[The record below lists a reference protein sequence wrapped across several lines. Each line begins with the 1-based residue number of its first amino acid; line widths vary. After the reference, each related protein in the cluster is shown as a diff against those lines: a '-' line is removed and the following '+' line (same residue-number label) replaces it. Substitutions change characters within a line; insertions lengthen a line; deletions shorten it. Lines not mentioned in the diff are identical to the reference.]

1 MTAPTVSAVCV
12 SYNCADL
19 LRVTLASLVRQDV
32 PGGMEI
38 IVVDNASRDGSA
50 AAAAEFAGVTVIP
63 LEENVG
69 FGAANNV
76 GARRAGGE
84 QLLFANPDVDAPAG
98 VVSGLVEFISK
109 NGEAVAA
116 GPKVADREG
125 KLQKFCA
132 RKFPRLINMLFLVS
146 GIEETRWAGSPL
158 AHRFYPPAFYER
170 GPAEAEVLAGA
181 FMLVRRRAFEAIGG
195 FDEGYFLY
203 GEDVDLC
210 RRLWREGAV
219 WYVPVGPVRHF
230 TGGSRTVP
238 DPIVTIESHRS
249 AARYA
254 GLWLGRGA
262 GSLVRLGSAVSL
274 RARRILFA
282 ALAPLWKRARTRARY
297 YAEVVK
303 GMAARKKGAAGPV
316 KE

>member
-1 MTAPTVSAVCV
+1 MTTPAVSCVVV

-19 LRVTLASLVRQDV
+19 LRAALASLARQDV

-50 AAAAEFAGVTVIP
+50 AAAAQFPDVTVVP
-63 LEENVG
+63 LEKNVG

-76 GARRAGGE
+76 GVRRAGGAL
-84 QLLFANPDVDAPAG
+84 LLFANPDVECPPG
-98 VVSGLVEFISK
+98 VVAALVDFMSK
-109 NGEAVAA
+109 NGAAVAA
-116 GPKVADREG
+116 GPKMVDRAG
-125 KLQKFCA
+125 RLQKFCA

-146 GIEETRWAGSPL
+146 GVEESRWAGSLP

-181 FMLVRRRAFEAIGG
+181 FMLVRRRAFEAVGG

-210 RRLWREGAV
+210 RRLRREGTV

-230 TGGSRTVP
+230 TGGSRAVP
-238 DPIVTIESHRS
+238 DPIVTVESHRS

-254 GLWLGRGA
+254 ELWLGRGA
-262 GSLVRLGSAVSL
+262 GSLVRLCSAVSF
-274 RARRILFA
+274 RARLVLFA
-282 ALAPLWKRARTRARY
+282 VLGLVWKRARTRARY
-297 YAEVVK
+297 YADVVK
-303 GMAARKKGAAGPV
+303 ETAAKGLGAAGSA
-316 KE
+316 

>member
-1 MTAPTVSAVCV
+1 MTAPAVSTICV

-38 IVVDNASRDGSA
+38 IVVDNASRDDSA
-50 AAAAEFAGVTVIP
+50 AAAAEFEGVTVVP
-63 LEENVG
+63 LERNVG

-84 QLLFANPDVDAPAG
+84 LLLFANPDVDVPAG
-98 VVSGLVEFISK
+98 AISRLVDFISTQS
-109 NGEAVAA
+109 GAVGA
-116 GPKVADREG
+116 GPKMVDRDG
-125 KLQKFCA
+125 RLQKFCA

-146 GIEETRWAGSPL
+146 GIEESRWAGSPL

-170 GPAEAEVLAGA
+170 GPVEAEVLAGA
-181 FMLVRRRAFEAIGG
+181 FILVRRRAFEAIGG

-210 RRLWREGAV
+210 RRLGREGTV

-254 GLWLGRGA
+254 ELWLGRGS
-262 GSLVRLGSAVSL
+262 GSLVRLCSAASL
-274 RARRILFA
+274 RARRVLFA
-282 ALAPLWKRARTRARY
+282 ILGLVWKRARTRARY
-297 YAEVVK
+297 YAEVIR
-303 GMAARKKGAAGPV
+303 GWPRGGRARPGPI

>member
-1 MTAPTVSAVCV
+1 MTAPAVSAICV
-12 SYNCADL
+12 SYNCADF

-38 IVVDNASRDGSA
+38 IIVDNASRDESA
-50 AAAAEFAGVTVIP
+50 AAAAAFEGVSVIA
-63 LEENVG
+63 LAENVG

-84 QLLFANPDVDAPAG
+84 LLLFANPDVDVPAS
-98 VVSGLVEFISK
+98 VVSGLVEFMSK
-109 NGEAVAA
+109 NSGAVAA
-116 GPKVADREG
+116 GPKIVDRNG
-125 KLQKFCA
+125 RLQKFCA
-132 RKFPRLINMLFLVS
+132 RKFPHLINMLFLVS

-210 RRLWREGAV
+210 RRLGREGTA

-238 DPIVTIESHRS
+238 DPVVTIESHRS

-254 GLWLGRGA
+254 RLWLGRGA
-262 GSLVRLGSAVSL
+262 GSLVRLCSAASL
-274 RARRILFA
+274 RARRVLFA
-282 ALAPLWKRARTRARY
+282 ILAPLWKRARTRARY
-297 YAEVVK
+297 YADVAK
-303 GMAARKKGAAGPV
+303 GMAARDR
-316 KE
+316 

>member
-1 MTAPTVSAVCV
+1 MTSAAVSAICV

-19 LRVTLASLVRQDV
+19 LRATLASLTRQEV
-32 PGGMEI
+32 PGGVEI
-38 IVVDNASRDGSA
+38 IVVDNASRDDSA
-50 AAAAEFAGVTVIP
+50 AAASEFEGVSVIP

-84 QLLFANPDVDAPAG
+84 LLLFANPDVECPPG
-98 VVSGLVEFISK
+98 VVAALADFMAQHPG
-109 NGEAVAA
+109 AAAA
-116 GPKVADREG
+116 GPTTVDREG
-125 KLQKFCA
+125 RLQKFCA
-132 RKFPRLINMLFLVS
+132 RKFPRLGNMLFLVS
-146 GIEETRWAGSPL
+146 GIEESRWAGSPL
-158 AHRFYPPAFYER
+158 AHRFYPPAFYGR

-181 FMLVRRRAFEAIGG
+181 FMLVRRRAFEAVGG

-210 RRLWREGAV
+210 RRLWREGTV

-238 DPIVTIESHRS
+238 DPVVTIEAHRS

-262 GSLVRLGSAVSL
+262 GSLVRLCSAASL
-274 RARRILFA
+274 RTRRVLFA
-282 ALAPLWKRARTRARY
+282 VLGLLWKGAGRRARY
-297 YAEVVK
+297 YADVIK
-303 GMAARKKGAAGPV
+303 GMAAKKAKAAV
-316 KE
+316 TD

>member
-1 MTAPTVSAVCV
+1 MTAPAVSAVCV

-19 LRVTLASLVRQDV
+19 LRVTLASLARQDV

-38 IVVDNASRDGSA
+38 VVVDNASRDDSA
-50 AAAAEFAGVTVIP
+50 AAAAEFEGVTVIP

-84 QLLFANPDVDAPAG
+84 LLLFANPDVDVPAG
-98 VVSGLVEFISK
+98 VVSALVELMSK
-109 NGEAVAA
+109 NSEAVAA
-116 GPKVADREG
+116 GPRTVDREG
-125 KLQKFCA
+125 RLQKFCA
-132 RKFPRLINMLFLVS
+132 RKFPRLINMIFLVS
-146 GIEETRWAGSPL
+146 GVGETRWAGSPL
-158 AHRFYPPAFYER
+158 AHRFYPPAYYGR

-230 TGGSRTVP
+230 TGGSRTAP
-238 DPIVTIESHRS
+238 DPVVTIESHRS

-254 GLWLGRGA
+254 ELWLGRGA
-262 GSLVRLGSAVSL
+262 GAMVRLCSAASL
-274 RARRILFA
+274 RARRVLFVILG
-282 ALAPLWKRARTRARY
+282 LAWKRARTRARY
-297 YAEVVK
+297 YADVLK
-303 GMAARKKGAAGPV
+303 GMAAKKAGAAGSD
-316 KE
+316 

>member
-1 MTAPTVSAVCV
+1 MTAPAVSAICV

-19 LRVTLASLVRQDV
+19 LRVTLASLVGQDV

-38 IVVDNASRDGSA
+38 IVVDNASPDDSA
-50 AAAAEFAGVTVIP
+50 AAAAEFPAVTVIP
-63 LEENVG
+63 LGENVG

-84 QLLFANPDVDAPAG
+84 LLLFANPDVDVPAG
-98 VVSGLVEFISK
+98 VVSALVDFMSK
-109 NGEAVAA
+109 NGEAAAA
-116 GPKVADREG
+116 GPTIVDREG
-125 KLQKFCA
+125 RLQKFCA

-146 GIEETRWAGSPL
+146 GVEESRWAGSPL

-170 GPAEAEVLAGA
+170 GPARAEVLAGA
-181 FMLVRRRAFEAIGG
+181 FMLVRRRAFEALGG

-210 RRLWREGAV
+210 RRLRREGTV
-219 WYVPVGPVRHF
+219 WYLPVGPVRHF
-230 TGGSRTVP
+230 TGGSCTVP

-254 GLWLGRGA
+254 TLWLGRGA
-262 GSLVRLGSAVSL
+262 GSLVRLCSAASL
-274 RARRILFA
+274 WARRILFA
-282 ALAPLWKRARTRARY
+282 ILGLAWKRARTRARY
-297 YAEVVK
+297 YADVIK
-303 GMAARKKGAAGPV
+303 GMAARRAGAAGTD
-316 KE
+316 